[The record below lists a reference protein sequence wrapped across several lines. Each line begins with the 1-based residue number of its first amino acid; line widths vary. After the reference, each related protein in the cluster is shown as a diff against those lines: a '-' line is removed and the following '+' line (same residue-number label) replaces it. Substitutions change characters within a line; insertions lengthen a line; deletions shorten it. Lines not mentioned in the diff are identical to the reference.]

1 MAAAIQQIQW
11 LFERLFSARIGG
23 TSSSLNTYNCQCSL
37 ILALIRSLS
46 RVEYLLTGIVLVVGV
61 VHKLKYGNNQQL
73 QEEQWSQ

>member
-11 LFERLFSARIGG
+11 LFERRFAARFG
-23 TSSSLNTYNCQCSL
+23 TSGSLNTYNCRCSL
-37 ILALIRSLS
+37 ILSLIRSLS